1 MNYEQKILEYKRLS
15 DVTTVS
21 ELENMEVNL
30 KDRFSKIPDC
40 VQNLIKLI
48 KLRILATNANISAV
62 IQAGNVIRINTP
74 FTMQEWLIL
83 KSKIDSKVTKYY
95 TYSTPPKTLGK
106 VKGILLLN
114 IDYDDFDEIFDDEDK
129 EEELGKTASIKAAT
143 TKSTSIKLS
152 WEAVEG
158 ADAYRVYVANNGAW
172 KVLTKSTDK
181 TTFTATGLTAGKKYT
196 FAVKAFKDGVAAK
209 TFTKATLQTAP
220 GTTSAIK
227 VGRGYT
233 SIKLTWNKVSGATGY
248 RVYQAKSGKWV
259 QVRKSGTTNTYTVK
273 GLKAGKSYK
282 FAVKAYRIE
291 NGKVIWA
298 DTYKSV
304 TAKTVAK

>member
-1 MNYEQKILEYKRLS
+1 MIPLKIDDSKHTSILVIS
-15 DVTTVS
+15 S
-21 ELENMEVNL
+21 SSSGFISSFNL
-30 KDRFSKIPDC
+30 
-40 VQNLIKLI
+40 LIVLVI
-48 KLRILATNANISAV
+48 VDSFIL
-62 IQAGNVIRINTP
+62 
-74 FTMQEWLIL
+74 L
-83 KSKIDSKVTKYY
+83 KSISNT
-95 TYSTPPKTLGK
+95 
-106 VKGILLLN
+106 
-114 IDYDDFDEIFDDEDK
+114 F
-129 EEELGKTASIKAAT
+129 TASIKAAT

-172 KVLTKSTDK
+172 KVLKSSTDK

-196 FAVKAFKDGVAAK
+196 FAVKAFANGVAAPK
-209 TFTKATLQTAP
+209 FAKQALQTAP
-220 GTTSAIK
+220 GTTGTIK

-248 RVYQAKSGKWV
+248 RVYQAVNGEWK
-259 QVRKSGTTNTYTVK
+259 QVRKSGTATTQTVK

-291 NGKVIWA
+291 DGKVIWA

-304 TAKTVAK
+304 SAKTVAK